1 MCVFVAHVCL
11 HAFVV
16 VVFLFVTGMKD
27 LIFLIWEQFK
37 A

>member
-1 MCVFVAHVCL
+1 MFAAHVCL

-16 VVFLFVTGMKD
+16 VFLLVTGMND
-27 LIFLIWEQFK
+27 LIFLIWERFE